1 MPKPIRNSAVSS
13 FPPGR
18 FLLVGGR
25 VAVDFANTVHSVH
38 GPPGALADWP
48 GLIAFLEQVGTI
60 SPHRTAELLHMELAD
75 PQAVDALLYKAL
87 ALRSSL
93 RQGFQA
99 LERGQRLE
107 RAVIEP
113 LNELLRV
120 TEGHDELVSEHH
132 EWRLRFIAR
141 EERPEWLLAAIARS
155 AAEILAE
162 GPAAPLRKC
171 ASAECVLF
179 FYDTSRTGR
188 RRWCSMTACGNRSKV
203 AAFARRHASR
213 RGA

>member
-13 FPPGR
+13 FAPGR

-38 GPPGALADWP
+38 GPRGALADWP

-60 SPHRTAELLHMELAD
+60 SPHRTAELLHMERTD

-99 LERGQRLE
+99 VERGQRLE

-120 TEGHDELVSEHH
+120 TEGHDELVSEHQ

-203 AAFARRHASR
+203 AAFARRHTSR
-213 RGA
+213 RGE